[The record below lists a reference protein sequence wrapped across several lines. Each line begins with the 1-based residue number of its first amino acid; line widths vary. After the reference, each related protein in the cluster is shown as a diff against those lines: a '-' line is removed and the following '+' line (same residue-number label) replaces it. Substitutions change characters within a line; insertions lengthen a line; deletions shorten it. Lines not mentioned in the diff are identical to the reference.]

1 MYKRYKLQR
10 IIYTSPQKID
20 WDAQSAFKLTNYYT
34 DDENCMVFCYIKLY
48 VEGGKLKICTFC
60 FDSEAKGKND
70 LQLCFNLNPEKQT
83 DFVTVD
89 FGIDGISSL
98 RYVKTSDNTI
108 ADIGTGSDGISF
120 HSFRTNDQ
128 QGFYWCGEL
137 TLSSSFI
144 EKHFSTDLAEK
155 SIILLN
161 LYRLFAGREDYAC
174 LFPDPY
180 NRISAKNEYMQEFV
194 ILNY

>member
-1 MYKRYKLQR
+1 MQK
-10 IIYTSPQKID
+10 IIYTSPNKID

-34 DDENCMVFCYIKLY
+34 DDENCMVFCYLKQY
-48 VEGGKLKICTFC
+48 VENGNLKICTFC
-60 FDSEAKGKND
+60 FAKEASGKND
-70 LQLCFNLNPEKQT
+70 LQLCFNLNPEKQI
-83 DFVTVD
+83 DFIAVD
-89 FGIDGISSL
+89 FGINGVSSVRKVSAENGAVTDIDINCCGIEY
-98 RYVKTSDNTI
+98 R
-108 ADIGTGSDGISF
+108 
-120 HSFRTNDQ
+120 SFRSNDQ

-161 LYRLFAGREDYAC
+161 LYRLFADREDYAC